1 MPDEGNVLERGRTGT
16 ARMKKHCLAGIF
28 CFFCAVSAAFIPAFP
43 AAAAADSGSTVPE
56 EKGDGGG
63 GKAVGKTARQTAGG
77 EAPSAEEKE
86 GADGKKTEKRP
97 SVKVVRTGR
106 RGGSTASSLEMEY
119 RFLPLGQLS
128 YETVDS
134 ICRPWLSRDGGILVY
149 EKARESVLVYD
160 VPAVIERISGF
171 IRSAQPEECNIRV
184 TVDFIGASAVSGGG
198 LLLRPPAG
206 EHLFP
211 RRRPGEDAFSSLPF
225 QRKPDFPGDSAAVR
239 RFFPSS
245 GGAAAAWGGPVPAP
259 PPGKKPDFSLK
270 RLGGGTFSANS
281 MMLMTGNGLPA
292 TLWKGETVVD
302 PAWLQAQTLVPDL
315 FIAAGD
321 RILIVQRNGLENLRM
336 LDVGARLMIRPFY
349 SETTG
354 NVTLE
359 LYPSLTYLDPGTGKE
374 CSVKVQ
380 SLAST
385 VVVREGQPV
394 YLGSVFEGKQ
404 GGLSELFD
412 PLLFRSG
419 SGFSLTD
426 IVVTCEVLKPGD
438 PRNARRSSFP
448 ASRR

>member
-1 MPDEGNVLERGRTGT
+1 MPEEGNVLERGRTGT
-16 ARMKKHCLAGIF
+16 GRMKKRCLAGIF
-28 CFFCAVSAAFIPAFP
+28 CFFCAVSAAFFSAFP
-43 AAAAADSGSTVPE
+43 AAAAAESGSAVP

-63 GKAVGKTARQTAGG
+63 GKA
-77 EAPSAEEKE
+77 
-86 GADGKKTEKRP
+86 EKRP
-97 SVKVVRTGR
+97 SVKVRRVGR
-106 RGGSTASSLEMEY
+106 SRVEDVAQEKIY

-128 YETVDS
+128 YKTVDS

-160 VPAVIERISGF
+160 VPAVIEQISGF
-171 IRSAQPEECNIRV
+171 IRSAQPEEYNIRV
-184 TVDFIGASAVSGGG
+184 TVDFNGASAVSGGG

-211 RRRPGEDAFSSLPF
+211 RRPPPGRDVFSSLPI

-245 GGAAAAWGGPVPAP
+245 GGAAAAWGGHVPAP

-270 RLGGGTFSANS
+270 RLGGGTLSANS
-281 MMLMTGNGLPA
+281 MMLMTSNGLPA
-292 TLWKGETVVD
+292 TLWKGETIVD

-315 FIAAGD
+315 LIAAGD

-349 SETTG
+349 NETTG

-394 YLGSVFEGKQ
+394 YLGSVLEGKH

-419 SGFSLTD
+419 FGFSLTD